1 MHITILGISNH
12 YIFKSKLCGRFK
24 TAVKRF
30 PKSKLILTKILF
42 INITK
47 YSMWK

>member
-12 YIFKSKLCGRFK
+12 YIFMSKRCGRLK

-30 PKSKLILTKILF
+30 PKSKLILTRYKIFDVEMILC
-42 INITK
+42 
-47 YSMWK
+47 M